1 MNNNFARNT
10 MVLFAVQIITFIA
23 AFTASAILSRVL
35 GPLGKGQY
43 TTAVTFSTLATLV
56 TGMGLGSA
64 AIYYEA
70 QHIAGRQRI
79 ASTAFTLHVVTALL
93 LMLPALW
100 MLHRLDSSI
109 FSTTFPP
116 PVLLLASL
124 LIPVMAAAETTALLL
139 LGVQKPAPYAAV
151 RLLLS
156 LGQLLQLLAL
166 GLSGWLRVETALM
179 SLLISNSIATGFAL
193 FWLQRAGIGL
203 RLAVARDWFRPLLS
217 YGTRSWIG
225 NLLQYFNYRLDIF
238 MLLAMAGPAAVG
250 YYSIAVAIGETLWFL
265 PQAIATILFPRTATD
280 PVAATRFTPLIAR
293 NTLLMTGMAACCIG
307 VFAHPLIEIIY
318 GAVFLP
324 AYSALLLL
332 LPGLV
337 LFAIAKVIA
346 SDLNGRGF
354 PQYGT
359 WAALL
364 TLGITLGLNLLLI
377 PSFEINGAAAAS
389 SIAYAGNALL
399 LVIFYIRKA
408 GVPLFE
414 LLIAR
419 PADLPFY
426 QALFQRMTNLI
437 SRKTANIRTKH
448 RP

>member
-1 MNNNFARNT
+1 MSNTFARNT
-10 MVLFAVQIITFIA
+10 LMLFAMQVLTFVA
-23 AFTASAILSRVL
+23 AFAISIVVSRLL
-35 GPLGKGQY
+35 GPPGKGQY
-43 TTAVTFSTLATLV
+43 TTVVAFSTLATLI

-70 QHIAGRQRI
+70 QHATERRRI
-79 ASTAFTLHVVTALL
+79 ASTAFTLHLVTALL
-93 LMLPALW
+93 LLLPALW
-100 MLHRLDSSI
+100 LLHWLDVHFFAAT
-109 FSTTFPP
+109 FSRPI
-116 PVLLLASL
+116 LLLASL
-124 LIPVMAAAETTALLL
+124 LIPAMAAAETAALLL
-139 LGVQKPAPYAAV
+139 LGAQKAAQYATA
-151 RLLLS
+151 RLVLS
-156 LGQLLQLLAL
+156 LGQLLLLLAL
-166 GLSGWLRVETALM
+166 GVAGWLQIETALLG
-179 SLLISNSIATGFAL
+179 LLISNNIAACCAL
-193 FWLQRAGIGL
+193 VWLRGADIPL
-203 RLAVARDWFRPLLS
+203 RLSVARDWFRPLLS

-293 NTLLMTGMAACCIG
+293 NTLIITGLAACCIS
-307 VFAHPLIEIIY
+307 VFAYPLIKTVY

-377 PSFEINGAAAAS
+377 PTFGINGAAIAS

-408 GVPLFE
+408 GVSLLE

-419 PADLPFY
+419 PADLHFY
-426 QALFQRMTNLI
+426 QALFQRTTTLI
-437 SRKTANIRTKH
+437 SRKAANIRMKH